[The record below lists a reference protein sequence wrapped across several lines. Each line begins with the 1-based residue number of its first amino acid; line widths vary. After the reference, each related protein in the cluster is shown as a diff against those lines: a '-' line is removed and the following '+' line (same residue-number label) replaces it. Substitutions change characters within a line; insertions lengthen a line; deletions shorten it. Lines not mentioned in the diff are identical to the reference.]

1 MLGSRLDGFKHLFE
15 QQHGVGR
22 WFLVHCKWV
31 FLDIPS
37 CPCLWI
43 QWHDMGSV
51 ALLIARHFPASS
63 AELHRRDS
71 PERPPA
77 RHGPAKR
84 PRSYTPAGISQHL
97 SPLRLAFQT
106 VQGHLLPAPAFF
118 KGRSSAWGIHYHCI
132 PSPSAGATPGRV
144 FSLILGFTPWGKLLP
159 CNTTKESR
167 RHHELLIIKIHSHL
181 SLFHRKT
188 VKSKGDIW

>member
-1 MLGSRLDGFKHLFE
+1 
-15 QQHGVGR
+15 
-22 WFLVHCKWV
+22 
-31 FLDIPS
+31 
-37 CPCLWI
+37 
-43 QWHDMGSV
+43 MGSA
-51 ALLIARHFPASS
+51 ALLIACHFPASS

-77 RHGPAKR
+77 RHRPAKR

-118 KGRSSAWGIHYHCI
+118 KGSSSAWGIHYHCI
-132 PSPSAGATPGRV
+132 PSPSVGATPGRV

-181 SLFHRKT
+181 SLFTAKPWR
-188 VKSKGDIW
+188 VKVTSDKKMAFSPFLYLSPVIRY